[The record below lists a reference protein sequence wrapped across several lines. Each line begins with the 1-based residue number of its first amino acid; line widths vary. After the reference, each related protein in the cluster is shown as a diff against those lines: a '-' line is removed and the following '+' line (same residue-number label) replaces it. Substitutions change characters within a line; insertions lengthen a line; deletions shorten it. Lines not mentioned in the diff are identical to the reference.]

1 MAEEKDFAELV
12 DESLNVPDKG
22 KVFKGLVVRIDQ
34 DDVFI
39 DFGSKS
45 EGVVPIQEFYN
56 KSGAPDVSVGDAVEV
71 MFDNWASE
79 GLP

>member
-12 DESLNVPDKG
+12 DESMNVPDMG

-45 EGVVPIQEFYN
+45 EGVVPIQEFCN
-56 KSGAPDVSVGDAVEV
+56 KSGVPDV
-71 MFDNWASE
+71 
-79 GLP
+79 